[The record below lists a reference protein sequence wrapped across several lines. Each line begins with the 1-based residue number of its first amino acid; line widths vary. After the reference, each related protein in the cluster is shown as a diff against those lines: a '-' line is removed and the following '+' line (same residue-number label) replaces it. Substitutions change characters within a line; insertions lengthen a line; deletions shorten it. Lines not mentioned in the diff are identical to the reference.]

1 MYLSLT
7 SQYFKSVARQVDLC
21 GVHGDGRWGVREAPG
36 VALHDVDAPALVV
49 VAAAVVRA
57 RHLAVAGIKVTAVA
71 ECEAVSLVRTEEVS
85 ALCLEMEILVC
96 YLDYYEYLS
105 VISSLGC

>member
-21 GVHGDGRWGVREAPG
+21 GVHGDGRWGVGEAPG

-57 RHLAVAGIKVTAVA
+57 GHLTVAGIKVTAVT
-71 ECEAVSLVRTEEVS
+71 ESEAVGLVGTEEIR
-85 ALCLEMEILVC
+85 ALGLEVEI
-96 YLDYYEYLS
+96 
-105 VISSLGC
+105 

>member
-21 GVHGDGRWGVREAPG
+21 GVHGDGRWGVGEAPG

-49 VAAAVVRA
+49 VAAAVIWA
-57 RHLAVAGIKVTAVA
+57 GHLAVARVEVAAVT
-71 ECEAVSLVRTEEVS
+71 ESEAVGRVGTEEICT
-85 ALCLEMEILVC
+85 LGLEM
-96 YLDYYEYLS
+96 
-105 VISSLGC
+105 

>member
-1 MYLSLT
+1 MIGSRALNDVGFPGGVVKT
-7 SQYFKSVARQVDLC
+7 VAS
-21 GVHGDGRWGVREAPG
+21 
-36 VALHDVDAPALVV
+36 
-49 VAAAVVRA
+49 VRA
-57 RHLAVAGIKVTAVA
+57 RHLTVAGIKVTAVA

>member
-21 GVHGDGRWGVREAPG
+21 GVHGDGRWGVGEAPG

-57 RHLAVAGIKVTAVA
+57 GHLAVARVEVAAVA
-71 ECEAVSLVRTEEVS
+71 EGETVGGVGTEEIRT
-85 ALCLEMEILVC
+85 LGLEVENFSLET
-96 YLDYYEYLS
+96 LLS
-105 VISSLGC
+105 RL